1 MQFHNLSHLNHEWH
15 VWAFGMLK
23 EVHKVHN
30 IRIFFALLAD
40 TVPVLVIV
48 ADFSGCDC
56 AETREEDERQFLN
69 PSLKILS

>member
-1 MQFHNLSHLNHEWH
+1 MNGTFGHL
-15 VWAFGMLK
+15 ACSRKF
-23 EVHKVHN
+23 
-30 IRIFFALLAD
+30 IRYTIYVCIFFALLAD

-56 AETREEDERQFLN
+56 AETREEDEKQFLN